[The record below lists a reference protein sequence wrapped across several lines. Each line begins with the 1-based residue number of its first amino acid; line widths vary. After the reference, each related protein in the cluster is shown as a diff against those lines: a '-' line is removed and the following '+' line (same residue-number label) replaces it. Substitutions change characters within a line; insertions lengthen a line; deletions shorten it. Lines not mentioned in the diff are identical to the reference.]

1 MFTNRNEYLGYLVLC
16 AIQWGAPSSVVQLL
30 VQGMFAMEQDP
41 TQHNTTRSMPHMN
54 PHLSL
59 SWMII
64 ACPDEAVAI
73 KG

>member
-1 MFTNRNEYLGYLVLC
+1 
-16 AIQWGAPSSVVQLL
+16 LL

-41 TQHNTTRSMPHMN
+41 TQHNTTHSMPHMN